1 MVLVAIGIT
10 SFKCSL
16 NKQGFIDPER
26 LQTTPGY
33 SWKWALDPNESLK
46 EICSVRDFTTLAMVK
61 LYVLMCQ
68 EVWKK
73 TIKKKDRFL
82 LKHVF
87 VWAREP
93 SLRFFWCCG
102 ALVIRADPTH
112 LQSSC
117 FLDCPCSKVNCV
129 QEFSTFARDTYLC
142 KKDHED
148 DCHLELRVVGWLGS
162 VSPREDKKKW
172 PFEKRLKG
180 FPRSYEFFHMRK
192 LYCRY
197 IHPGSYHRSS
207 TTV

>member
-10 SFKCSL
+10 SLKCSL
-16 NKQGFIDPER
+16 NKQGFIDPGR

-46 EICSVRDFTTLAMVK
+46 EICSLCDFTTLAMVK
-61 LYVLMCQ
+61 LYALMCQ
-68 EVWKK
+68 EVWKNNLFKRK
-73 TIKKKDRFL
+73 TDSFWNMFL
-82 LKHVF
+82 F
-87 VWAREP
+87 GREK
-93 SLRFFWCCG
+93 RVYVFFWCCG

-142 KKDHED
+142 RKDHED

-162 VSPREDKKKW
+162 VSPREDKTWTLWKTCD
-172 PFEKRLKG
+172 G
-180 FPRSYEFFHMRK
+180 FPRSYESFTCATCMVDTSWI
-192 LYCRY
+192 L
-197 IHPGSYHRSS
+197 PS
-207 TTV
+207 